1 MSELKLTTIEMG
13 LMRLAEVCDVKI
25 NPLHPEIT
33 FETWHMALAD
43 LSDEQVQA
51 GFVHLIKTLTSE
63 YNPKP
68 KPGDIRAFANQSS
81 EQVFSWAEAW
91 QEVLDKAHLF
101 YSPVMGMAPPQWS
114 TPAIEQAVQQFGGI
128 TTIVNMLEKD
138 IPTHRAQF
146 RGIFEQVSKRAEQKA
161 TMTLLTNA
169 QRPDF
174 KVLEGGR

>member
-1 MSELKLTTIEMG
+1 MAQLKESTIENG
-13 LMRLAEVCDVKI
+13 LMRLAEVCDVRI
-25 NPLHPEIT
+25 NPIDPKIT
-33 FETWHMALAD
+33 IETWFMALAD

-51 GFVHLIKTLTSE
+51 GFVHLVRTPTSE
-63 YNPKP
+63 YNTKP
-68 KPGDIRAFANQSS
+68 RPGDIRAFANQSS
-81 EQVFSWAEAW
+81 EQVSNWAEAW

-101 YSPVMGMAPPQWS
+101 YSPVLGMAAPQWS
-114 TPAIEQAVQQFGGI
+114 TPAVEQAVKQFGGVN
-128 TTIVNMLEKD
+128 TIVNMLEKD

-146 RGIFEQVSKRAEQKA
+146 RQIFEQVGKRAEQKA

>member
-1 MSELKLTTIEMG
+1 MSQLTMQTIIDG
-13 LMRLAEVCDVKI
+13 LDRMTDTIDMVMSDTT
-25 NPLHPEIT
+25 P
-33 FETWHMALAD
+33 ETWFMLLAD
-43 LSDEQVQA
+43 LSDEEVKA
-51 GFVHLIKTLTSE
+51 GMFGFCRKLTSKW
-63 YNPKP
+63 PRKP
-68 KPGDIRAFANQSS
+68 MPGDIREFIEQSVETVCNWS
-81 EQVFSWAEAW
+81 EAW

-161 TMTLLTNA
+161 TMAVLTNA